1 MLATF
6 APPITVF
13 IYIHGDE
20 LSCRL
25 PATPSRL
32 CYLRFRFSLLPL
44 QRSFYLSNV
53 FINANENAL
62 HLIFELLRFSM
73 MYVLCNSVSWLNRGS
88 VHCYCMF
95 VGILAIKRMDLSHG
109 LTVLFCFAAY
119 FFVLVFVIE
128 NEGSLSSPYWPE
140 RSVVVNLELR
150 RNSNGSFM
158 PSASQCCR
166 EQKV

>member
-1 MLATF
+1 MQ
-6 APPITVF
+6 
-13 IYIHGDE
+13 
-20 LSCRL
+20 LSVLVKPRL
-25 PATPSRL
+25 SA
-32 CYLRFRFSLLPL
+32 LLL
-44 QRSFYLSNV
+44 
-53 FINANENAL
+53 
-62 HLIFELLRFSM
+62 
-73 MYVLCNSVSWLNRGS
+73 YV
-88 VHCYCMF
+88 

-109 LTVLFCFAAY
+109 LAVLFCFAAY

>member
-1 MLATF
+1 ML
-6 APPITVF
+6 
-13 IYIHGDE
+13 
-20 LSCRL
+20 
-25 PATPSRL
+25 
-32 CYLRFRFSLLPL
+32 
-44 QRSFYLSNV
+44 
-53 FINANENAL
+53 INAYENAL
-62 HLIFELLRFSM
+62 HLICELLRFSM

-109 LTVLFCFAAY
+109 LAVLFCFAAY
-119 FFVLVFVIE
+119 FFVLVFVID

-150 RNSNGSFM
+150 RNSNGSCM